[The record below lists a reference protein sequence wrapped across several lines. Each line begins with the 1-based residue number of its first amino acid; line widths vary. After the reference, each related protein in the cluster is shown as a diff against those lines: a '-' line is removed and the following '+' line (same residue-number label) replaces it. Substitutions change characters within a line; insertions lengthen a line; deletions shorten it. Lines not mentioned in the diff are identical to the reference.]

1 MASLSPEAERAIAAA
16 GARAPR
22 LEDIRERGVNVT
34 ICPPRTFSR
43 DAGEGPGGAQALKEA
58 ARRAWNRQEKF
69 KRAAERAAA
78 RKRAQARQAAG
89 PVRDIAAERAA
100 QAAAQEAAKVARKQR
115 RLAAL
120 VAEGLTTDQIAERL
134 GVTRGTVYRQLK
146 AHGLTARP
154 APRGNSGTAAAQLRA
169 DFAAAVA
176 EGLTVP
182 QIRERFGLSDH
193 AVRSR
198 LRHHG
203 LKAAPVPRP
212 PRRVREKAPPRPHP
226 RDTRPE
232 GCDMTWAELAEAM
245 TAPEIA
251 ETLGR
256 SLRAVRA
263 GLHKRGL
270 SARPMPRIAR
280 AMSVSDDEWRAL
292 AAEMSVPEISEKL
305 GLSRT
310 CIWRRLHKLGLR
322 ARPGKRGGRRADAP
336 PPAEFLPKPKA
347 ETPPAAH
354 STDKAAARREARAE
368 KAREVV
374 ARDRRRFKATPVPT
388 GRAGREA
395 SPEAQAEGRSI
406 MAARVL
412 DPADPATAG
421 LRILKDGANNSKIGG
436 DVLVG
441 RLKGARI
448 VTLSLEE
455 RASCPRSCAL
465 WARCYGNN
473 DPHAIRWRHGEALL
487 GRLGPELDTLCAA
500 HPAVLVR
507 LHYLGDF
514 WSTGYVDWWW
524 RQIYSRPTLHAF
536 GFTAHPPESE
546 IGAEVAA
553 IREAFPGRFAIRHSG
568 RSGAWGSVTF
578 NAPLDRPR
586 YGDLVV
592 CPEQRDAMAGDA
604 RARHCGSCALCWQS
618 DAPVAFVEH

>member
-1 MASLSPEAERAIAAA
+1 MSDWLTALIVLFVWASVIGLANEAIERAAH
-16 GARAPR
+16 PR

-78 RKRAQARQAAG
+78 QKRAQARRAAG

-100 QAAAQEAAKVARKQR
+100 MAAAQEAAKVARKQR

-182 QIRERFGLSDH
+182 QLRERFGLSDN

-232 GCDMTWAELAEAM
+232 GSDMTWAELAAAM
-245 TAPEIA
+245 TVPEIA

-280 AMSVSDDEWRAL
+280 AMSVTDDEWRAL
-292 AAEMSVPEISEKL
+292 AATMSVPEISEKL

-336 PPAEFLPKPKA
+336 PPADSHEVPAAP
-347 ETPPAAH
+347 ETPVGPAPEADPCPADAAALAAICADLGITIRPGVPARQLGPRELGCVPLALGEIASGARARRRLRRALH
-354 STDKAAARREARAE
+354 LLLMAVPPDGRTQLSEIAVRAVLAVLAALDAEAPGGGADEALGWALAGVDLGRAAAAARAAAKRAGHPAWVSLGQAMARAL
-368 KAREVV
+368 
-374 ARDRRRFKATPVPT
+374 
-388 GRAGREA
+388 
-395 SPEAQAEGRSI
+395 AE
-406 MAARVL
+406 
-412 DPADPATAG
+412 
-421 LRILKDGANNSKIGG
+421 DG
-436 DVLVG
+436 
-441 RLKGARI
+441 
-448 VTLSLEE
+448 
-455 RASCPRSCAL
+455 
-465 WARCYGNN
+465 
-473 DPHAIRWRHGEALL
+473 
-487 GRLGPELDTLCAA
+487 GPEI
-500 HPAVLVR
+500 AV
-507 LHYLGDF
+507 
-514 WSTGYVDWWW
+514 
-524 RQIYSRPTLHAF
+524 
-536 GFTAHPPESE
+536 TA
-546 IGAEVAA
+546 
-553 IREAFPGRFAIRHSG
+553 
-568 RSGAWGSVTF
+568 
-578 NAPLDRPR
+578 
-586 YGDLVV
+586 
-592 CPEQRDAMAGDA
+592 
-604 RARHCGSCALCWQS
+604 
-618 DAPVAFVEH
+618 